1 MTLLTL
7 IEAFRVLSAQ
17 LAAFEALLL
26 LVSAVHKLVKWS
38 HSRGVLRQFAGVPA
52 SLTALVL
59 AVVCTAEF
67 VAAAMLVT
75 PSTRIAGA
83 LLACLLWTAYLTLLL
98 RAIVSGRR
106 DLDCGCSFGSAHRL
120 GSFHIVRNGVL
131 LGFAMLVVAVC
142 IWSGS
147 DKVQGSQVLAAFA
160 LLALYGALDQVM
172 ALRPLRGGEVL

>member
-38 HSRGVLRQFAGVPA
+38 RSRGVLRQFAGVPA

-83 LLACLLWTAYLTLLL
+83 LLACLLWTAPSLVAAVTSIVDVVSVLRTDWDLSTSCATAYSWDSPCSSWQFAFGLAATRFRVPKCWRLLL
-98 RAIVSGRR
+98 CWPSTVHWI
-106 DLDCGCSFGSAHRL
+106 
-120 GSFHIVRNGVL
+120 
-131 LGFAMLVVAVC
+131 
-142 IWSGS
+142 
-147 DKVQGSQVLAAFA
+147 K
-160 LLALYGALDQVM
+160 
-172 ALRPLRGGEVL
+172 